1 MRIVVVDDHHLFRA
15 GVRAELAAH
24 HEVVGEAGT
33 PAEAIAVIAEAKPDV
48 VLLDVHLPEGGGV
61 AVLEALPAE
70 GAPKVL
76 ALSVS
81 DAAEDVVPMIRAG
94 ALDIHHGDTIGL
106 VVDTGCAYFAPTAF
120 PDTIHAGI
128 RVDHIGTS
136 SVRYAVGLFRND
148 DEDAAAA
155 GRFTHVYVGRDTR
168 RPVPLPEG
176 LRTALDAIR
185 I

>member
-1 MRIVVVDDHHLFRA
+1 MNRPERPARA
-15 GVRAELAAH
+15 DYAAF
-24 HEVVGEAGT
+24 T
-33 PAEAIAVIAEAKPDV
+33 AISTRWSDNDIYGHVNNSVYYFWFDTAVNEY
-48 VLLDVHLPEGGGV
+48 L
-61 AVLEALPAE
+61 
-70 GAPKVL
+70 
-76 ALSVS
+76 
-81 DAAEDVVPMIRAG
+81 IRAG

-155 GRFTHVYVGRDTR
+155 GHFTHVYVGRDTR